1 MRGAPQVG
9 FSATMRKMNFRTSL
23 DRLFLAIC
31 FHTLEIRLQY
41 MRNPAR
47 CQRTTVSGVTT
58 RRDFFQSDRGTR
70 APRRA
75 SQKARVLAWL
85 ACASVQQVGDEAPN
99 SPEVAFAVN
108 ESDGP
113 TVLHTAARS

>member
-1 MRGAPQVG
+1 MRGAPQIG
-9 FSATMRKMNFRTSL
+9 SSATMRKINSRTSF
-23 DRLFLAIC
+23 DNLFLPSC
-31 FHTLEIRLQY
+31 FLTFEIRLQY
-41 MRNPAR
+41 SRNPAR

-99 SPEVAFAVN
+99 SPEIAFDVT
-108 ESDGP
+108 ESHG
-113 TVLHTAARS
+113 